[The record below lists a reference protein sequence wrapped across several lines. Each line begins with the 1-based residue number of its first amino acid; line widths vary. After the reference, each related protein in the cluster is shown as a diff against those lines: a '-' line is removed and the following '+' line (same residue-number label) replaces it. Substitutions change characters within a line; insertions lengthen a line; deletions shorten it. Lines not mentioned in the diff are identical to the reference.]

1 MPQEFSF
8 DVVSVVDLNVVA
20 DCVNVAAK
28 EITNRFDFKD
38 ANASLD
44 LDQKDKKI
52 VVRAKDENRVEAAF
66 DVLLN
71 RLAKR
76 NLPLKNFQKGKIDQ
90 ALGQTAR
97 MEVKIQSGIPADK
110 AREIAKAVKDAKI
123 KANPAIQGDQLRVS
137 GRSKDDLQAAITLL
151 KAKDFGIAL
160 QFTNYR

>member
-8 DVVSVVDLNVVA
+8 DIVSVVDLNVAA
-20 DCVNVAAK
+20 DCVNVAVK

-38 ANASLD
+38 ANASLE
-44 LDQKDKKI
+44 LDPKEKKI

-97 MEVKIQSGIPADK
+97 MEVEIQSGIPADK
-110 AREIAKAVKDAKI
+110 AREIVKALKDAKI
-123 KANPAIQGDQLRVS
+123 KVNPAIQGDQLRVS
-137 GRSKDDLQAAITLL
+137 GRSKDDLQAAIAAL
-151 KAKDFGIAL
+151 KSKDFGIAL

>member
-20 DCVNVAAK
+20 DCVNVAVK

-38 ANASLD
+38 AGASLD
-44 LDQKDKKI
+44 LDAKEKKI
-52 VVRAKDENRVEAAF
+52 VVRAKDENRVEAAH

-76 NLPLKNFQKGKIDQ
+76 DLPLKNFQKGKIDQ

-97 MEVKIQSGIPADK
+97 LEVKIQSGIPADK
-110 AREIAKAVKDAKI
+110 AREIVKAVKDAKI
-123 KANPAIQGDQLRVS
+123 KVNPAIQGEQLRVS
-137 GRSKDDLQAAITLL
+137 GRSKDDLQTAITLL